1 MRVIKSLMYP
11 PLCFMFGE
19 YDKLKKTL
27 ETDRYSNKFNG
38 LVISDS
44 TTPVAEL
51 DCFKIPVSRVTIYN

>member
-1 MRVIKSLMYP
+1 
-11 PLCFMFGE
+11 MFGE
-19 YDKLKKTL
+19 DDKLKKTL